1 MNKFGVFW
9 PFRRFL
15 TMFVLAHFA
24 HHLVNALL
32 IPLLPFIRNDF
43 ALNYTQTGFVMSAFI
58 LSYGLA
64 QWPGGWLA
72 DHIGRHITAAIGISG
87 SALCGLMLGLSPN
100 FTMVIV
106 FLVLLGLLGGGYHPS
121 ASPLVSGLV
130 EPKNRG
136 RALGFHLIG
145 GSIAFVVA
153 PLLAA
158 VISATW
164 GWRGTFITLAAPALI
179 FGIIFYMVL
188 RRWGAKTKRE
198 PTTVSNNREVPD
210 KPGRIKHLAPVIIL
224 ITFTQAVVFSTI
236 SFIPLFIVDHFH
248 VEESTAAA
256 SIALVWTAGLWAA
269 PLGGYLS
276 DRVGRLPV
284 VLLAC
289 LFTGPIVY
297 LLNFVSYGFGTNA
310 ILIAIGMLMVGRIP
324 AAEAYIIEKTS
335 EQNRST
341 VLGIYCT
348 GTENGGLLLGAVTPI
363 MGHLIDRFGFYTS
376 FTYAGVFLFIVT
388 IACSMYLWTS
398 RT

>member
-1 MNKFGVFW
+1 MNKFRSFW
-9 PFRRFL
+9 PFQRFL

-43 ALNYTQTGFVMSAFI
+43 VLNYTQAGFVMSAFI

-72 DHIGRHITAAIGISG
+72 DHIGRHITVAIGISG
-87 SALCGLMLGLSPN
+87 SAFCGLLLGLSPS
-100 FTMVIV
+100 FTMMIV
-106 FLVLLGLLGGGYHPS
+106 FLVLLGLIGGGYHPS
-121 ASPLVSGLV
+121 APALVSGLV

-145 GSIAFVVA
+145 GSVAFVLT

-158 VISATW
+158 VISAVW
-164 GWRGTFITLAAPALI
+164 GWRGTFITLAVPALI

-188 RRWGAKTKRE
+188 HRWGAYTRYE
-198 PTTVSNNREVPD
+198 PTTVSSNKEVPA
-210 KPGRIKHLAPVIIL
+210 KLGHIRHLAPVIIL
-224 ITFTQAVVFSTI
+224 ITFTQAVTFSTI

-256 SIALVWTAGLWAA
+256 SIALIWTAGLWAA

-284 VLLAC
+284 VLLTC
-289 LFTGPIVY
+289 LFIGPIIY

-310 ILIAIGMLMVGRIP
+310 MLLAIGTLMVGRIP
-324 AAEAYIIEKTS
+324 AAEAYIIERTS

-363 MGHLIDRFGFYTS
+363 MGYLIDKFSFYTS
-376 FTYAGVFLFIVT
+376 FTYAGIFLVIVT
-388 IACSMYLWTS
+388 IACSIYLWAS